1 MFLNEYVYFFRFKI
15 FTDEQISGIG
25 KFLGT
30 FALPMMIFGSL
41 AKVDLMTVNWTF
53 WLAIFITKSI
63 IFFTVLVIHAFT
75 NWGKPIGGSALY
87 GIFVTQSNDFALGLP
102 ILNALF
108 LTTHPEYPDYL
119 FLLAPISLA
128 ILNPIGLII
137 MEISNRRRKYTK
149 PLEDESNG
157 SSSMDGTVSI
167 SNDSIE
173 CECVDNKEA
182 EKRDDI
188 QNQSN
193 VSVKQVMRRLSRS
206 ASWISNS
213 DDDGTSSQNSN
224 EDQPMWRTVQSIG
237 CGIFM
242 NPIIFFTIAGLIF
255 GTFVFGGD
263 VPDVINDFVET
274 IGNSFAALALF
285 SLGLAMVGKMERF
298 KEGSNLILP
307 MMLVLI
313 KTVLM
318 PIVAFGTTTLM
329 NPGNNKNETAEW
341 ADFAFIYGTFPTA
354 PTVYVFA
361 AKYDLSPDMI
371 ASSMVVCTIISAPL
385 TFVSGRIEIQV
396 KFYIFLE
403 YIYFNLK
410 YL

>member
-1 MFLNEYVYFFRFKI
+1 M
-15 FTDEQISGIG
+15 SGIG

-53 WLAIFITKSI
+53 WLAILVTKSLI
-63 IFFTVLVIHAFT
+63 YFTVLIVHAFA
-75 NWGKPIGGSALY
+75 NWGKPIGVSALY

-108 LTTHPEYPDYL
+108 LKTHPEYPDYL

-137 MEISNRRRKYTK
+137 MEISNRRRKYHKTIG
-149 PLEDESNG
+149 DGRNN
-157 SSSMDGTVSI
+157 SSSTDSTVSV
-167 SNDSIE
+167 SNISIE
-173 CECVDNKEA
+173 CECADDKEIKKDETVQHENDNP
-182 EKRDDI
+182 
-188 QNQSN
+188 
-193 VSVKQVMRRLSRS
+193 VKQVMRRLSRS
-206 ASWISNS
+206 ASWVSNS
-213 DDDGTSSQNSN
+213 EDSGLNSQDPND
-224 EDQPMWRTVQSIG
+224 ETPMWRTVQSIG
-237 CGIFM
+237 CGIFFS
-242 NPIIFFTIAGLIF
+242 PIIFFTVAGLIF
-255 GTFVFGGD
+255 GTFVFGGE
-263 VPDVINDFVET
+263 VPDAINDFVET

-307 MMLVLI
+307 LMLVLV

-318 PIVAFGTTTLM
+318 PIVGFGTTTLM
-329 NPGNNKNETAEW
+329 NPGNTANETAEW

-361 AKYDLSPDMI
+361 AKYDLAPDMI

-385 TFVSGRIEIQV
+385 TFVSGM
-396 KFYIFLE
+396 KH
-403 YIYFNLK
+403 LK
-410 YL
+410 SLLQFSAT